1 MCLLSLPICRLPAS
15 RVSRSLS
22 MPTSSLPPFDLP
34 HRLRYS
40 DRGKGPRAIMSI
52 SRRRFLEG
60 TALGGI
66 AAGMSSAASKL
77 DKDKLPTRVLGK
89 TGVPV
94 SILAFGGGSRFLM
107 YKDEDKALEAVNRA
121 LDLGITYMDTAYGY
135 GNGLSEERI
144 GKVMKTR
151 RKGIFVATKNNKP
164 SGDEAMQVLEGSLK
178 RLQIDQFDLVHIH
191 SLTGE
196 DELAKI
202 EAKGGVLETLHKLRD
217 QKVTRF
223 IGITSHT
230 DPTVLAKAL
239 DRHDFDCTQMAL
251 NAAMVG
257 MQNGKG
263 NIVIHDAMKTRFQT
277 VALPVANRKKMGVIA
292 MKVFAQEGLLNQA
305 PLEKLMYYSLSLPV
319 TLVTVGMPKPEYID
333 HNVALAKAYKP
344 MPKPELQELSH
355 PLSEKNKAA
364 FDRFLSTPVDA

>member
-1 MCLLSLPICRLPAS
+1 
-15 RVSRSLS
+15 
-22 MPTSSLPPFDLP
+22 
-34 HRLRYS
+34 
-40 DRGKGPRAIMSI
+40 MSI

-60 TALGGI
+60 TTLGGI
-66 AAGMSSAASKL
+66 AATVSGASKL
-77 DKDKLPTRVLGK
+77 DKDKLPTRQLGK
-89 TGVPV
+89 TGVHV

-107 YKDEDKALEAVNRA
+107 YKEEDKAIEAVNRA
-121 LDLGITYMDTAYGY
+121 LDLGITYMDTAFSY

-151 RKGIFVATKNNKP
+151 RKGIFVATKINKRP
-164 SGDEAMQVLEGSLK
+164 GDEAMQVLEGSLK

-191 SLTGE
+191 SLT
-196 DELAKI
+196 DDNDLAQV
-202 EAKGGVLETLHKLRD
+202 EAKGGVLETLHKLQD

-239 DRHDFDCTQMAL
+239 ERHDFDCTQMAL

-257 MQNGKG
+257 MKSGKG
-263 NIVIHDAMKTRFQT
+263 NMEINRDMKPSFQT
-277 VALPVANRKKMGVIA
+277 IALPVANRKKMGVIA
-292 MKVFAQEGLLNQA
+292 MKIFAQEGLLDQA

-333 HNVALAKAYKP
+333 DIVGLAKAFKP
-344 MPKPELQELSH
+344 MPKAEMAELSER
-355 PLSEKNKAA
+355 LSAKNKAA
-364 FDRFLSTPVDA
+364 F